1 MAFVAFEILLQSLP
15 SDKKAMRRPPHLSP
29 SIFVFHS
36 SFLLFFLLPFHCT
49 GGVHSLLSPSPCST
63 AFYSSE
69 PHFCVF
75 LSAAP
80 SPQKVSILYKT
91 KSISFYI
98 APFSGFLI
106 LDCSISDAFSVV
118 IQRQH
123 FRKEWIIAVSLC
135 SLVITITVL
144 VIFLPGFLQVLG
156 FLGSNF
162 TKLNSVNT
170 MKRKT
175 LVPMIEYS
183 SLVSATNNFSQD
195 NILGE
200 GRMSS
205 IYRSCFEGGVLAAV
219 KKLDGSV
226 PDYERMFDNELEL
239 LGRIKHPNIVSLLGY
254 STHGD
259 SRFLVH
265 ELPQNGSLEEQ
276 LHGKLTEKSDVYA
289 FGVVLLELL
298 LGRKPAM
305 PQLTNRSKLPCLVDP
320 VIKDTMEQNIYTKKF
335 AINVNVKYEYA
346 VDSPVSL
353 LEKNL
358 KSEHQ
363 LDYVLPCFEL
373 FDYCIEQLEMC
384 FHSVSYVSLL
394 KTSLQVNKR
403 FPKELRLSVDYK
415 VSSTC
420 MLCYSSYARICTR
433 LDLYLPT
440 DSSGLKPV
448 VAFVTG
454 GAWIIGNFPQGTI
467 SDMVKDA
474 SAGISFV
481 CNNII
486 GHGGDP
492 NQIYL
497 MGQSAGAHIAACAL
511 VHQAIKECGEG
522 ESITWSVSQMKAYF
536 GLSGGAS
543 RLQYIEFLTEER
555 SIGIKDRQKASG
567 MLRRVQ
573 SSNLHPLHLFYS
585 YLRR

>member
-80 SPQKVSILYKT
+80 SPQ
-91 KSISFYI
+91 I

-175 LVPMIEYS
+175 LVPMIS
-183 SLVSATNNFSQD
+183 VLSLVSATNNFSQD

-298 LGRKPAM
+298 LGRKPVEKMA
-305 PQLTNRSKLPCLVDP
+305 PSQCQSPCDLGHASIDKP
-320 VIKDTMEQNIYTKKF
+320 I
-335 AINVNVKYEYA
+335 
-346 VDSPVSL
+346 
-353 LEKNL
+353 
-358 KSEHQ
+358 
-363 LDYVLPCFEL
+363 
-373 FDYCIEQLEMC
+373 
-384 FHSVSYVSLL
+384 
-394 KTSLQVNKR
+394 KTSMFSRSCDQGYNGTKHLYQVAA
-403 FPKELRLSVDYK
+403 V
-415 VSSTC
+415 
-420 MLCYSSYARICTR
+420 MLLCVQ
-433 LDLYLPT
+433 L
-440 DSSGLKPV
+440 
-448 VAFVTG
+448 
-454 GAWIIGNFPQGTI
+454 
-467 SDMVKDA
+467 
-474 SAGISFV
+474 
-481 CNNII
+481 
-486 GHGGDP
+486 
-492 NQIYL
+492 NQVID
-497 MGQSAGAHIAACAL
+497 H
-511 VHQAIKECGEG
+511 
-522 ESITWSVSQMKAYF
+522 
-536 GLSGGAS
+536 
-543 RLQYIEFLTEER
+543 
-555 SIGIKDRQKASG
+555 
-567 MLRRVQ
+567 
-573 SSNLHPLHLFYS
+573 
-585 YLRR
+585 